1 MARIEI
7 IMGCMFSGK
16 STELIR
22 RLKRHRAINQK
33 ILVINS
39 AKDTRS
45 SNNVIKT
52 HNLDTLA
59 CMKVADLMDAF
70 DFVYDHECD
79 VVAIDEAQ
87 FFTGLREFIQNIS
100 PHVKRIIIAGLD
112 GDFLQK
118 PFGEIFKVLPMA
130 DEVIKLHALCMVCND
145 GTLAP
150 FTKRFCED
158 TTTQEL
164 VGDQDI
170 YKAVCRKCLDTI

>member
-22 RLKRHRAINQK
+22 RLKRHRAINQV

-39 AKDTRS
+39 IKDTRS
-45 SNNVIKT
+45 SDDVIKT
-52 HNLDTLA
+52 HNWETFA
-59 CMKVADLMDAF
+59 CMKVDNLDFAF
-70 DFVYDHECD
+70 DFIHDRVCD

-87 FFTGLREFIQNIS
+87 FFTGLREFVQNIS

-112 GDFLQK
+112 GDFLQR
-118 PFGEIFKVLPMA
+118 PFGEIFDVIPLA
-130 DEVIKLHALCMVCND
+130 DEVLKLHALCMVCKD

-164 VGDQDI
+164 VGDHDI
-170 YKAVCRKCLDTI
+170 YKAVCRKCLDTV

>member
-1 MARIEI
+1 MARVEI

-22 RLKRHRAINQK
+22 RLKRHRAINQV
-33 ILVINS
+33 ILVVNS
-39 AKDTRS
+39 IKDTRS
-45 SNNVIKT
+45 SDDVIKT
-52 HNLDTLA
+52 HNWETFA
-59 CMKVADLMDAF
+59 CMKVDKLDFAF
-70 DFVYDHECD
+70 DFIHDRVCD

-87 FFTGLREFIQNIS
+87 FFTGLREFVINIS

-112 GDFLQK
+112 GDFLQR
-118 PFGEIFKVLPMA
+118 PFGEIFDVIPLA
-130 DEVIKLHALCMVCND
+130 DEVLKLHALCMVCKD

-164 VGDQDI
+164 VGDHDI
-170 YKAVCRKCLDTI
+170 YKAVCRKCLDTV